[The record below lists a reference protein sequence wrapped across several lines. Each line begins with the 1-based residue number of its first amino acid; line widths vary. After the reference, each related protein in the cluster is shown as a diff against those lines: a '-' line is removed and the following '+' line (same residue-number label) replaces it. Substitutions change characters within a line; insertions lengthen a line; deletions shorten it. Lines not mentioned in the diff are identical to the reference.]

1 VGGLEGW
8 PGAVMNRRRRSSGQD
23 GAATH
28 RPQAGKTVLEL
39 LVPEGGA
46 ARRRRSRKRLYK
58 EDGSVSRLR
67 I

>member
-23 GAATH
+23 GAETH
-28 RPQAGKTVLEL
+28 RPRAGKTVVEL
-39 LVPEGGA
+39 LVPAGGA
-46 ARRRRSRKRLYK
+46 AWRRRSGKRLYK
-58 EDGSVSRLR
+58 EDGTVSRLR